1 MNNPFIGK
9 HGPLLIAEIG
19 GNHEGDF
26 EFALDLTHQ
35 AIDADVDIIKYQIYT
50 GATLVNKKESPNRVE
65 HFKKF
70 ELTQNNH
77 VHLAELCIQNGV
89 QYSASIWDESVLEWI
104 DPFLKLYKIGSGDLT
119 AFPLLKKIAEKGKPI
134 ILSTGLSSLEDIVGS
149 VNYIRSINPIYNLPE
164 KLAILQ
170 CTSLYPNK
178 DTDVN
183 LNVLKTLKKTFE
195 YPIGY
200 SDHTEGTL
208 ALRIA
213 FSMGAKILE
222 FHFTNSREGKTF
234 RDHFVS
240 LTGQEVKEL
249 IRDIKIINNLHG
261 SDKKKPTE
269 QESST
274 DHVRSFRRAVYPIRD
289 LSVGEIIREEDLIVL
304 RPNHGIDARD
314 TEKIIGLMAKIDINK
329 LSELSWEMFEKSE

>member
-1 MNNPFIGK
+1 MSNPFIGK

-26 EFALDLTHQ
+26 DFALDLTHQ

-50 GATLVNKKESPNRVE
+50 GATLVNKKESPDRVE

-77 VHLAELCIQNGV
+77 VQLAELCIQNGV

-134 ILSTGLSSLEDIVGS
+134 ILSTGLSSLDDIVGS
-149 VNYIRSINPIYNLPE
+149 VNYIRSINPIYDLPE

-183 LNVLKTLKKTFE
+183 LNVLKTLRKTFE

-222 FHFTNSREGKTF
+222 FHFTDSREGKTF

-261 SDKKKPTE
+261 SNKKKPTE
-269 QESST
+269 QEIST

-289 LSVGEIIREEDLIVL
+289 LSSGDVITEKDLAIL

-314 TEKIIGLMAKIDINK
+314 FQKLIGKSINRDVK
-329 LSELSWEMFEKSE
+329 AFNTLDWSFIS

>member
-1 MNNPFIGK
+1 MSNPFIGK

-26 EFALDLTHQ
+26 DFALDLTHQ

-77 VHLAELCIQNGV
+77 IHLAELCIQNGV

-149 VNYIRSINPIYNLPE
+149 VNYIRSINPIYDLPK

-183 LNVLKTLKKTFE
+183 LNVLKTLRKTFE

-222 FHFTNSREGKTF
+222 FHFTDSREGKTF

-261 SDKKKPTE
+261 SNKKKPTE
-269 QESST
+269 QEIST

-289 LSVGEIIREEDLIVL
+289 LSSGDVITENDLAIL

-314 TEKIIGLMAKIDINK
+314 FQKLIGKSINRDVK
-329 LSELSWEMFEKSE
+329 AFNTLDWSFIS

>member
-19 GNHEGDF
+19 GNHEGNF

-119 AFPLLKKIAEKGKPI
+119 AFPLLKKIAGKGKPI
-134 ILSTGLSSLEDIVGS
+134 ILSTGLSSLEEIVGS
-149 VNYIRSINPIYNLPE
+149 VNFIRSINPIYDLPE

-183 LNVLKTLKKTFE
+183 LNVLKTLRKTFE

-269 QESST
+269 QENTT

-289 LSVGEIIREEDLIVL
+289 LSAGEIIREEDLIVL

-314 TEKIIGLMAKIDINK
+314 TEKIIGLMVKKDIK
-329 LSELSWEMFEKSE
+329 ALSALSWEIFESK

>member
-1 MNNPFIGK
+1 MSNPFIGK

-26 EFALDLTHQ
+26 DFALDLTHQ

-50 GATLVNKKESPNRVE
+50 GATLVNKKESPDRVE

-77 VHLAELCIQNGV
+77 VQLAELCIQNGV

-119 AFPLLKKIAEKGKPI
+119 AFPLLKKIAEKAKPI
-134 ILSTGLSSLEDIVGS
+134 ILSTGLSSLDDIVES
-149 VNYIRSINPIYNLPE
+149 VNYIRSINPIYDLPE

-183 LNVLKTLKKTFE
+183 LNVLKTLRNTFE

-222 FHFTNSREGKTF
+222 FHFTDSREGKTF

-249 IRDIKIINNLHG
+249 IRDIKTINNLHG
-261 SDKKKPTE
+261 SNKKKPTE
-269 QESST
+269 QEIST
-274 DHVRSFRRAVYPIRD
+274 DHVLSFRRAVYPIRD
-289 LSVGEIIREEDLIVL
+289 LSSGDVITEKDLTIL

-314 TEKIIGLMAKIDINK
+314 FQKLIGKSINRDVK
-329 LSELSWEMFEKSE
+329 AFNTLDWSFIS

>member
-1 MNNPFIGK
+1 MSNPFIGK

-26 EFALDLTHQ
+26 DFALDLTHQ

-50 GATLVNKKESPNRVE
+50 GATLVNKKESPDRVE
-65 HFKKF
+65 HFKNF

-77 VHLAELCIQNGV
+77 VQLAELCIQNGV

-134 ILSTGLSSLEDIVGS
+134 ILSTGLSSLDDIVGS
-149 VNYIRSINPIYNLPE
+149 VNYIRSINPIYDLPE

-183 LNVLKTLKKTFE
+183 LNVLKTLRKTFE

-222 FHFTNSREGKTF
+222 FHFTDSREGKTF

-269 QESST
+269 QEFST

-289 LSVGEIIREEDLIVL
+289 LSSGDVITEKDLAIL

-314 TEKIIGLMAKIDINK
+314 FQKLIGRSINRDVK
-329 LSELSWEMFEKSE
+329 AFNTLDWSFIS

>member
-26 EFALDLTHQ
+26 DFALDLTHQ

-50 GATLVNKKESPNRVE
+50 GATLVNKKESPDRVE
-65 HFKKF
+65 HFEKF

-77 VHLAELCIQNGV
+77 VQLAELCIQNGI

-134 ILSTGLSSLEDIVGS
+134 ILSTGLSSLEEIVES
-149 VNYIRSINPIYNLPE
+149 VNYIRSINPIYDLPE

-183 LNVLKTLKKTFE
+183 LNVLKTLRKTFE

-222 FHFTNSREGKTF
+222 FHFTDSREGKTF

-269 QESST
+269 QEIST

-289 LSVGEIIREEDLIVL
+289 LSSGDVITEKDLAIL

-314 TEKIIGLMAKIDINK
+314 FQKLIGRSINRDVK
-329 LSELSWEMFEKSE
+329 AFNTLDWSFIS

>member
-1 MNNPFIGK
+1 MSNPFIGK

-26 EFALDLTHQ
+26 DFALDLTHQ

-50 GATLVNKKESPNRVE
+50 GATLVNKKESPDRVE

-77 VHLAELCIQNGV
+77 VQLAELCIQNRV

-134 ILSTGLSSLEDIVGS
+134 ILSTGLSSLEEIVES
-149 VNYIRSINPIYNLPE
+149 VNYIRSINPIYDLPE

-183 LNVLKTLKKTFE
+183 LNVLKTLRKTFE

-222 FHFTNSREGKTF
+222 FHFTDSREGKTF

-261 SDKKKPTE
+261 SNKKKPTE
-269 QESST
+269 QEIST

-289 LSVGEIIREEDLIVL
+289 LSSGDVITEKDLAIL

-314 TEKIIGLMAKIDINK
+314 FQKLIGKSINRDVK
-329 LSELSWEMFEKSE
+329 AFNTLDWSFIS

>member
-1 MNNPFIGK
+1 MSNPFIGK

-26 EFALDLTHQ
+26 DFALDLTHQ

-50 GATLVNKKESPNRVE
+50 GATLVNKKESPDRVE

-77 VHLAELCIQNGV
+77 VQLAELCIQNRV

-134 ILSTGLSSLEDIVGS
+134 ILSTGLSSLDDIVGS
-149 VNYIRSINPIYNLPE
+149 VNYIRSINPIYDLPE

-183 LNVLKTLKKTFE
+183 LNVLKTLRKTFE

-222 FHFTNSREGKTF
+222 FHFTDSREGKTF

-261 SDKKKPTE
+261 SNKKKPTE
-269 QESST
+269 QEIST

-289 LSVGEIIREEDLIVL
+289 LSSGDVITEKDLAIL

-314 TEKIIGLMAKIDINK
+314 FQKLIGRSINRDVK
-329 LSELSWEMFEKSE
+329 AFNTLDWSFIS

>member
-1 MNNPFIGK
+1 MSNPFIGK

-26 EFALDLTHQ
+26 DFALDLTHQ

-50 GATLVNKKESPNRVE
+50 GATLVNKKESPDRVE
-65 HFKKF
+65 HFKIF

-77 VHLAELCIQNGV
+77 VQLAELCIQNGI

-134 ILSTGLSSLEDIVGS
+134 ILSTGLSSLEEIVES
-149 VNYIRSINPIYNLPE
+149 VNYIRSINPIYDLPE

-178 DTDVN
+178 DMDVN
-183 LNVLKTLKKTFE
+183 LNILKTLRKTFE

-261 SDKKKPTE
+261 SNKKKPTE
-269 QESST
+269 QEIST

-289 LSVGEIIREEDLIVL
+289 LSSGDVITEKDLVIL

-314 TEKIIGLMAKIDINK
+314 FQKLIGKSINRDVK
-329 LSELSWEMFEKSE
+329 AFNTLDWSFIS

>member
-1 MNNPFIGK
+1 MSNPFIGK

-26 EFALDLTHQ
+26 DFALDLTHQ

-50 GATLVNKKESPNRVE
+50 GATLVNKKESPDRVE

-77 VHLAELCIQNGV
+77 IQLAELCIQNGV

-134 ILSTGLSSLEDIVGS
+134 ILSTGLSSLDDIVGS
-149 VNYIRSINPIYNLPE
+149 VNYIRSINPIYDLPE

-183 LNVLKTLKKTFE
+183 LNVLKTLRKTFE

-222 FHFTNSREGKTF
+222 FHFTDSREGKTF

-269 QESST
+269 QEFST

-289 LSVGEIIREEDLIVL
+289 LSSGDVITEKDLAIL

-314 TEKIIGLMAKIDINK
+314 FQKLIGRSINRDVK
-329 LSELSWEMFEKSE
+329 AFNTLDWSFIS

>member
-26 EFALDLTHQ
+26 DFALDLTHQ

-50 GATLVNKKESPNRVE
+50 GATLVNKKESPDRVE

-77 VHLAELCIQNGV
+77 VQLAELCIQNGV

-134 ILSTGLSSLEDIVGS
+134 ILSTGLSSLDDIVGS
-149 VNYIRSINPIYNLPE
+149 VNYIRSINPIYDLPE

-183 LNVLKTLKKTFE
+183 LNVLKTLRKTFE

-208 ALRIA
+208 ALKIA

-222 FHFTNSREGKTF
+222 FHFTDSREGKTF

-240 LTGQEVKEL
+240 LTRQEVKEL

-269 QESST
+269 QEIST

-289 LSVGEIIREEDLIVL
+289 LSSGDVITEKDLAIL

-314 TEKIIGLMAKIDINK
+314 FQKLVGRSINRDVK
-329 LSELSWEMFEKSE
+329 AFNTLDWSFIS

>member
-1 MNNPFIGK
+1 MSNPFIGK

-26 EFALDLTHQ
+26 DFALDLTHQ

-50 GATLVNKKESPNRVE
+50 GATLVNKKESPDRVE

-77 VHLAELCIQNGV
+77 VQLAELCIQNRV

-134 ILSTGLSSLEDIVGS
+134 ILSTGLSSLDDIVGS
-149 VNYIRSINPIYNLPE
+149 VNYIRSINPIYDLPE

-183 LNVLKTLKKTFE
+183 LNVLKTLRKTFE

-222 FHFTNSREGKTF
+222 FHFTDSREGKTF

-261 SDKKKPTE
+261 SNKKKPTE
-269 QESST
+269 QEIST

-289 LSVGEIIREEDLIVL
+289 LSSGDVITENDLAIL

-314 TEKIIGLMAKIDINK
+314 FQKLIGKSINRDVK
-329 LSELSWEMFEKSE
+329 AFNTLDWSFIS

>member
-65 HFKKF
+65 HFKNF

-119 AFPLLKKIAEKGKPI
+119 AFPLLKKIARKGKPI

-149 VNYIRSINPIYNLPE
+149 VNYIRSINPIYDLPE

-178 DTDVN
+178 DRDVN
-183 LNVLKTLKKTFE
+183 LNVLKTLRKTFE

-222 FHFTNSREGKTF
+222 FHFTNSREGKKF

-249 IRDIKIINNLHG
+249 RRDIKIINNL
-261 SDKKKPTE
+261 
-269 QESST
+269 
-274 DHVRSFRRAVYPIRD
+274 
-289 LSVGEIIREEDLIVL
+289 L
-304 RPNHGIDARD
+304 GIFKNLL
-314 TEKIIGLMAKIDINK
+314 ENP
-329 LSELSWEMFEKSE
+329 

>member
-1 MNNPFIGK
+1 MSNPFIGK

-26 EFALDLTHQ
+26 DFALDLTHQ

-50 GATLVNKKESPNRVE
+50 GATLVNKKESPDRVE

-77 VHLAELCIQNGV
+77 VQLAELCIQNRV

-134 ILSTGLSSLEDIVGS
+134 ILSTGLSSLDDIVGS
-149 VNYIRSINPIYNLPE
+149 VNYIRSINPIYDLPE

-183 LNVLKTLKKTFE
+183 LNVLKTLRKTFE

-222 FHFTNSREGKTF
+222 FHFTDSREGKTF

-261 SDKKKPTE
+261 SNKKKPTE
-269 QESST
+269 QEIST

-289 LSVGEIIREEDLIVL
+289 LSSGDVITEKDLAIL

-314 TEKIIGLMAKIDINK
+314 FQKLIGKSINRDVK
-329 LSELSWEMFEKSE
+329 AFNTLDWSFIS